1 MSRFCAK
8 CGMELKDNTIFC
20 PGCGAKVGAKEQRTV
35 KKKPGKAFLIGIVC
49 LGILAL
55 FLIFGGIGKISGSGC
70 EKPIKIYQQAISKAD
85 FDKMQDAL
93 APGIYESEMGDIL
106 KYTTTENLNATFK
119 KAMEEEIGDQISKF
133 KLKVTDKEK
142 IDSENLES
150 VLKNGY
156 YINEQDAK
164 KAKAAYNLTVEA
176 SGLGN
181 NGNLKFTVVV
191 VKIDGKWKMAEFPIL
206 GNTNYIS

>member
-35 KKKPGKAFLIGIVC
+35 KKKPGKAFLIGIV
-49 LGILAL
+49 
-55 FLIFGGIGKISGSGC
+55 SGSGC